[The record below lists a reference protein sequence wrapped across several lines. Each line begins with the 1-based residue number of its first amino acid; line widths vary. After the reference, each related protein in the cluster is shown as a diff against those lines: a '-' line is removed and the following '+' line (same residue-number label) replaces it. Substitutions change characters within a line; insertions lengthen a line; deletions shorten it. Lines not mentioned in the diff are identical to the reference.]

1 MSEYSHPSSPRWGI
15 TIKIVV
21 GLSIAL
27 ALGGIFVAFRS
38 IVGPLLLSIILA
50 YFLHPLVVRLNAL
63 THLNW
68 RLSTTLVFLLLIIVM
83 IGFFTATGVVIG
95 GQFESVYNLVRS
107 FVNDQLP
114 ALIDNLSRLSFNF
127 GPLQFDFSQFNL
139 ADLGQ
144 QLLNN
149 LQALLGRAGGLI
161 GAVASGAAGVLGW
174 TLFVLLVSYFLV
186 ADAGRFPETFG
197 TTSIPGYDYDI
208 RRMARELGRTWN
220 AYLRGQFLVILLVII
235 VASIVLS
242 ALGVRL
248 ALAIAVL
255 TGLARFVPYVGP
267 LSVNLITFVVAFF
280 QSSNYF
286 GMPQIYFALMVVVIT
301 ILVDQIF
308 DNVVA
313 PRVLGES
320 LGVHPA
326 AVLIS
331 AILLAQLIGLVGLVL
346 AAPVL
351 ASLRLILRYLLRKMF
366 DLDPWP
372 EPEIETAPILS
383 FSARLAEFMQARFNW
398 LKQKLASR
406 KAAKSDSEKSESETP
421 S

>member
-1 MSEYSHPSSPRWGI
+1 MSADTHPSSPRWGV
-15 TIKIVV
+15 TIKIIV

-27 ALGGIFVAFRS
+27 ALGSIFIAFRS
-38 IVGPLLLSIILA
+38 IVGPLLLSVILA
-50 YFLHPLVVRLNAL
+50 YFLHPWVVRLNSFSR
-63 THLNW
+63 LNW
-68 RLSTTLVFLLLIIVM
+68 RLSTTLVYLILIIVL
-83 IGFFTATGVVIG
+83 IGFFTAAGVVIG
-95 GQFESVYNLVRS
+95 GQFDSIYNLVKS

-114 ALIDNLSRLSFNF
+114 TLFENLSRLSFSF
-127 GPLQFDFSQFNL
+127 GPFQIDFSQFNL
-139 ADLGQ
+139 ADIGQ

-149 LQALLGRAGGLI
+149 LQALIGRAGGLI

-186 ADAGRFPETFG
+186 ADAGRFPDTFG
-197 TTSIPGYDYDI
+197 TTTIPGYDYDI
-208 RRMARELGRTWN
+208 RRMGRELGRIWN
-220 AYLRGQFLVILLVII
+220 AYLRGQFLIIVLVII
-235 VASIVLS
+235 VASILLT

-255 TGLARFVPYVGP
+255 TGLARFVPYIGP
-267 LSVNLITFVVAFF
+267 LSVSLITFVVALF
-280 QSSNYF
+280 QNSNYF
-286 GMPQIYFALMVVVIT
+286 NMPQIYFALMVVVIT
-301 ILVDQIF
+301 VLVDQIF
-308 DNVVA
+308 DNYIV
-313 PRVLGES
+313 PRVLGQT

-351 ASLRLILRYLLRKMF
+351 ASLRLLLRYLLRKLF

-372 EPEIETAPILS
+372 EPEVDRAPIKSVSNMVNDFLVD
-383 FSARLAEFMQARFNW
+383 RFIW
-398 LKQKLASR
+398 LKENLSR
-406 KAAKSDSEKSESETP
+406 RQTKTSDPKNNEGEPP